1 MPGLRSTTSLS
12 HSASHSE
19 LAPPLALAITQSG
32 L

>member
-1 MPGLRSTTSLS
+1 MPGRRSTTSLS

-19 LAPPLALAITQSG
+19 LAPPLALASTQSG